1 MDLDRGRLRAAG
13 EVAATDSEVSEPCP
27 GLLCLGEAP
36 SLPNPQLLCM
46 KRGQNNWA
54 LKMLATLARPE
65 RCDERGKCF

>member
-36 SLPNPQLLCM
+36 SLPNPRLLCM
-46 KRGQNNWA
+46 K
-54 LKMLATLARPE
+54 
-65 RCDERGKCF
+65 